1 MTDHSDTENPSASGQ
16 HIVQGS
22 SEFHGLSREII
33 WLVIKNF
40 LLNIVTLGFYRFWAR
55 TNVRRYLWEKM
66 HIFGSP
72 LEYTGTGKEL
82 FLGFLM
88 IILVVF
94 VPVAVINVAIGSLG
108 PTLHPA
114 VAGTY
119 SLLVTVL
126 FFYLIGVATY
136 RARRYRLSRTRWRS
150 IRAGQTGKG
159 WTYGL
164 WQLLLSSLMLFF
176 ALILPY
182 KNMKLW
188 RIKMQNTHLGDRF
201 FVFDRDGAARQTLVT
216 LYLSY
221 AVVAI
226 VVIMVYALPFIAV
239 AMTLGLEV
247 FSGTMSEA
255 QIQAQ
260 VELNLQNNSGL
271 LTMFGMVWPV
281 SLVIFAVGM
290 AWYKLKETRLLVG
303 LTSFEDLKI
312 SFDATLLSFFWLY
325 LGNIMIV
332 LLTLGI
338 GFPFTQVRF
347 ARFLANH
354 TNIEG
359 QLDLGTINQSAD
371 DDLTSGEGLAEA
383 FDMGAV

>member
-1 MTDHSDTENPSASGQ
+1 MTDHSDTENPSASGRN
-16 HIVQGS
+16 IVQGS

-66 HIFGSP
+66 HVFGSP

-94 VPVAVINVAIGSLG
+94 LPVAVLNVLLSMLGSPMISGLFSFVIA
-108 PTLHPA
+108 L
-114 VAGTY
+114 
-119 SLLVTVL
+119 L

-164 WQLLLSSLMLFF
+164 WQLLLNTLMLLF

-182 KNMKLW
+182 KNLKLW
-188 RIKMQNTHLGDRF
+188 QIKMQNTHLGDRF

-226 VVIMVYALPFIAV
+226 VVVIVYALPFVAV
-239 AMTLGLEV
+239 AMMLGLEV
-247 FSGTMSEA
+247 FNGTMSEA
-255 QIQAQ
+255 QIQAH

-281 SLVIFAVGM
+281 SLIVFAIGM
-290 AWYKLKETRLLVG
+290 AWYKLKETRMLVA

-312 SFDATLLSFFWLY
+312 SFDATLLSFFWLF
-325 LGNIMIV
+325 LGNILIV

-359 QLDLGTINQSAD
+359 QLDLGVINQSAD